1 MNANYFQK
9 KSTCKSTQFSVC
21 REWPLG
27 DFYLIDQDNKLVGLV
42 GRDNP
47 LSFGSD
53 QLRALRMANQI
64 KAGAPYHGFD
74 VEVVRTNFGIAEIL
88 LCKAVDEVKDPIS
101 ENLSRRANA
110 LAYEAQKLYERVSGE
125 VFQGKVIECEEFAVK
140 DNSPTP
146 SRDSLSL

>member
-1 MNANYFQK
+1 MNANYFLK

-27 DFYLIDQDNKLVGLV
+27 DFYLIDQDNKLVGLA
-42 GRDNP
+42 GRENP

-64 KAGAPYHGFD
+64 KAGAPYNAFD
-74 VEVVRTNFGIAEIL
+74 VEVVRTNF
-88 LCKAVDEVKDPIS
+88 
-101 ENLSRRANA
+101 
-110 LAYEAQKLYERVSGE
+110 
-125 VFQGKVIECEEFAVK
+125 GKVIECEEFAVK
-140 DNSPTP
+140 DDSPTP